1 MRDGSAGRVGG
12 GIGAQTLLIHVFVE
26 HLHGR
31 GIVTLT
37 QPHLPQSKRHRVTL
51 VSGDDRCLANVF
63 SEESAT
69 EHTVYT
75 LHIHTTVHAH
85 HRALDRL

>member
-1 MRDGSAGRVGG
+1 MRDRSAGRVSG
-12 GIGAQTLLIHVFVE
+12 GIGAQTLLVHVLVQ
-26 HLHGR
+26 HLHGC

-37 QPHLPQSKRHRVTL
+37 QPHLPQSKRHWVTL
-51 VSGDDRCLANVF
+51 VSGDGGCPANVF

-75 LHIHTTVHAH
+75 LDVHTTVHAH
-85 HRALDRL
+85 HRPSDRL